1 MLGSTGQQAEDEANQ
16 RHDKYSSH
24 SHPIRLFSWRRSRW
38 RGRQY
43 QWLLLEMS
51 STYIWLSDLIEA
63 IHIFPQT
70 VIILSLTI
78 NLVFSLGNIIEALL
92 FLG

>member
-1 MLGSTGQQAEDEANQ
+1 MLGSTGQQAEDEANK
-16 RHDKYSSH
+16 RHDKYSKH
-24 SHPIRLFSWRRSRW
+24 SHPIRLFSWWRSRR

-43 QWLLLEMS
+43 QWLLLET
-51 STYIWLSDLIEA
+51 STMYIWLSDLIEA
-63 IHIFPQT
+63 IHIFPQAD
-70 VIILSLTI
+70 IILSLTI